1 MFGMLDCTSVLG
13 YDIECVSYYRMCS
26 QVMFGMLDC
35 MDILGYDNPWLV
47 NDLRMQV
54 PKPSA

>member
-1 MFGMLDCTSVLG
+1 
-13 YDIECVSYYRMCS
+13 MCS

-47 NDLRMQV
+47 NDLRMQCFDWKMCSLTV
-54 PKPSA
+54 ECVLLR